1 MKPITGK
8 QLCRLLTDAGWTL
21 RRINGS
27 HHIFGK
33 AGEFKIITVP
43 VHGSQNLKPGLAG
56 RIAKDARLSW

>member
-8 QLCRLLTDAGWTL
+8 EICRLLQQDGWIL
-21 RRINGS
+21 KRIRGS

-43 VHGSQNLKPGLAG
+43 VHGNATLKPGLAN
-56 RIAKDARLSW
+56 RISRDSGIIW